1 MYKDIQ
7 KQVLG
12 TMEID
17 KLTVSNEALQIN
29 RYFLRG
35 LLTSNEAIQKIVEKY
50 SYKKRGG
57 WN

>member
-7 KQVLG
+7 RQVKG
-12 TMEID
+12 TMDID

-35 LLTSNEAIQKIVEKY
+35 LLTSQEAIQKIVERY
-50 SYKKRGG
+50 SYKKRGV